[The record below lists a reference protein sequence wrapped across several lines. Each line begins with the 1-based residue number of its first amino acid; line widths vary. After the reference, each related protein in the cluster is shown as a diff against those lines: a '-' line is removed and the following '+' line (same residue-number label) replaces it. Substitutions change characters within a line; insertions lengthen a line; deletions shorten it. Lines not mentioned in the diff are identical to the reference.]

1 MEDVIFIKN
10 ESIKYRHE
18 NKFIFL
24 KINDE
29 NIKISETIDS
39 KIDPDSEKIVQI
51 DSLIGDNDPDIN
63 LTLILLDGEYGVY
76 WRETFQHKK
85 YRQGIYK
92 YEGNSLVS
100 VCAGE
105 AGIESSH

>member
-1 MEDVIFIKN
+1 MENVIFIKN
-10 ESIKYRHE
+10 KSVKYRYAD
-18 NKFIFL
+18 KFIVL
-24 KINDE
+24 KIKDE
-29 NIKISETIDS
+29 NIKISAITETNIE
-39 KIDPDSEKIVQI
+39 PDSERIINI
-51 DSLIGDNDPDIN
+51 DNLVGDSDLDVS

-92 YEGNSLVS
+92 FEGAGLVS

-105 AGIESSH
+105 AGIDSSH